1 MNKGNLK
8 DKVTI
13 VVTRDTAQ
21 VLKFVAAN
29 IGLSRQKLLEQVAND
44 FRSQQASDAKIKRV

>member
-1 MNKGNLK
+1 MKEASLK

-29 IGLSRQKLLEQVAND
+29 MGLSRQKLLEQVAND
-44 FRSQQASDAKIKRV
+44 FRSQQASDAKIKRI